1 MSSVRGLIKEL
12 DEKQR
17 GEVVEEIVGSIRI
30 AKKAWDTIT
39 TNGILSK
46 EDSDVRRC
54 LFDKCIG
61 HLPFLIKDILDK
73 EEGVTDKQKKYFMD
87 LCKNKTAEEV
97 GKIVMENAGIEK
109 VEMIRVINMLKG
121 GRDEGNKGQAA

>member
-1 MSSVRGLIKEL
+1 MSSVRGLIKEM

-17 GEVVEEIVGSIRI
+17 GEIVNEIVGSIRI
-30 AKKAWDTIT
+30 AKKAWDTII

-46 EDSDVRRC
+46 DDMEVRRC

-73 EEGVTDKQKKYFMD
+73 EKGATDNQKRYFLD
-87 LCKNKTAEEV
+87 LCKNKTAGEV
-97 GKIVMENAGIEK
+97 ARLVVDNVGVER
-109 VEMIRVINMLKG
+109 VEMSRVIDVLKG
-121 GRDEGNKGQAA
+121 GRDENKKMAT

>member
-1 MSSVRGLIKEL
+1 MSSRGLIKEL

-30 AKKAWDTIT
+30 AKKAWDTVI

-73 EEGVTDKQKKYFMD
+73 EKGATDNQKRYFLD
-87 LCKNKTAEEV
+87 LCKNKTAGEV
-97 GKIVMENAGIEK
+97 ARLVVDNVGVER
-109 VEMIRVINMLKG
+109 VEMSRVIDVLKG
-121 GRDEGNKGQAA
+121 GRDENKKMAT

>member
-30 AKKAWDTIT
+30 AKKAWDTVI

-73 EEGVTDKQKKYFMD
+73 EKGATDNQKRYFLD
-87 LCKNKTAEEV
+87 LCKNKTAGEV
-97 GKIVMENAGIEK
+97 ARLVVDNVGVER
-109 VEMIRVINMLKG
+109 VEMSRVIDVLKG
-121 GRDEGNKGQAA
+121 GRDENKKMAT

>member
-17 GEVVEEIVGSIRI
+17 GEVLDEIVGSIRI

-46 EDSDVRRC
+46 DDSDVRRC

-61 HLPFLIKDILDK
+61 HLPFLIKDILEKDRDMT
-73 EEGVTDKQKKYFMD
+73 GKQKKYFLD
-87 LCKNKTAEEV
+87 LCKNKTAEEIARLV
-97 GKIVMENAGIEK
+97 IDNVD
-109 VEMIRVINMLKG
+109 VERAEMSRIIDVLKG
-121 GRDEGNKGQAA
+121 EDAGGKK

>member
-1 MSSVRGLIKEL
+1 MSSRGLIKEL

-17 GEVVEEIVGSIRI
+17 GEVLDEIVGSIRI

-46 EDSDVRRC
+46 DDSDVRRC

-61 HLPFLIKDILDK
+61 HLPFLIKDIPDK
-73 EEGVTDKQKKYFMD
+73 EKGATDNQKKYFLD
-87 LCKNKTAEEV
+87 LCKNKTAEEIAKLV
-97 GKIVMENAGIEK
+97 IDNIDVER
-109 VEMIRVINMLKG
+109 VEMSRVIDVLKG
-121 GRDEGNKGQAA
+121 GRDENKKAAA

>member
-17 GEVVEEIVGSIRI
+17 GEVLDEIVGSIRI
-30 AKKAWDTIT
+30 AKKAWDAVI

-46 EDSDVRRC
+46 DDMEARRC

-61 HLPFLIKDILDK
+61 HLPFLIKDILEKDRDMT
-73 EEGVTDKQKKYFMD
+73 GKQKKYFLD
-87 LCKNKTAEEV
+87 LCKNKTAEEIARLV
-97 GKIVMENAGIEK
+97 IDNVD
-109 VEMIRVINMLKG
+109 VERAEMSRIIDVLKG
-121 GRDEGNKGQAA
+121 EDAGGKK

>member
-1 MSSVRGLIKEL
+1 MSSRGLIKEL

-17 GEVVEEIVGSIRI
+17 GEVLDEIVGSIRI

-61 HLPFLIKDILDK
+61 HLPFLIKDILEKDRDMT
-73 EEGVTDKQKKYFMD
+73 GKQKKYFLD
-87 LCKNKTAEEV
+87 LCKNKTAEEIARLV
-97 GKIVMENAGIEK
+97 IDNVD
-109 VEMIRVINMLKG
+109 VERAEMSRIIDVLKG
-121 GRDEGNKGQAA
+121 EDAGGKK

>member
-17 GEVVEEIVGSIRI
+17 GEVLDEIVGSIRI
-30 AKKAWDTIT
+30 AKKAWDAVI

-46 EDSDVRRC
+46 DDMEVRRC

-61 HLPFLIKDILDK
+61 HLPFLIKDILEKDRDMT
-73 EEGVTDKQKKYFMD
+73 GKQKKYFLD
-87 LCKNKTAEEV
+87 LCKNKTAEEIARLV
-97 GKIVMENAGIEK
+97 IDNVD
-109 VEMIRVINMLKG
+109 VERGEMSRVIDMLKG
-121 GRDEGNKGQAA
+121 GRDENKKAAA

>member
-17 GEVVEEIVGSIRI
+17 GEVLDEIVGSIRI

-46 EDSDVRRC
+46 DDSDVRRC

-73 EEGVTDKQKKYFMD
+73 EKGATDNQKKYFLD
-87 LCKNKTAEEV
+87 LCKNKTAEEIAKLV
-97 GKIVMENAGIEK
+97 IDNID
-109 VEMIRVINMLKG
+109 VERAEMSRVIDMLKG
-121 GRDEGNKGQAA
+121 GRDENKKAAA

>member
-1 MSSVRGLIKEL
+1 MSSRGLIKEL

-30 AKKAWDTIT
+30 AKKAWDTVI

-73 EEGVTDKQKKYFMD
+73 EKGATDNQKKYFLD
-87 LCKNKTAEEV
+87 LCKNKTAGEIARLV
-97 GKIVMENAGIEK
+97 VDNID
-109 VEMIRVINMLKG
+109 VERAEMSRVIDVLKG
-121 GRDEGNKGQAA
+121 GRDENKKAAA

>member
-1 MSSVRGLIKEL
+1 MSSVRGLINEL

-17 GEVVEEIVGSIRI
+17 GEVLDEIVGSIRI
-30 AKKAWDTIT
+30 AKKAWDTIIS
-39 TNGILSK
+39 NGILSK
-46 EDSDVRRC
+46 EDTEVRQC

-73 EEGVTDKQKKYFMD
+73 DRDVTGKQKKYFLD

-97 GKIVMENAGIEK
+97 GKIVMENAGIER
-109 VEMIRVINMLKG
+109 VGMSRVIDVLKG
-121 GRDEGNKGQAA
+121 GRDEAKEGQAA

>member
-17 GEVVEEIVGSIRI
+17 GEVLDEIVGSIRI
-30 AKKAWDTIT
+30 AKKAWDAVI

-46 EDSDVRRC
+46 DDMEVRRC

-61 HLPFLIKDILDK
+61 HLPFLIKDILEKDRDMT
-73 EEGVTDKQKKYFMD
+73 GKQKKYFLD
-87 LCKNKTAEEV
+87 LCKNKTAEEIARLV
-97 GKIVMENAGIEK
+97 IDNVD
-109 VEMIRVINMLKG
+109 VERAEMSRIIDVLKG
-121 GRDEGNKGQAA
+121 EDAGGKK